1 MKITV
6 ECSHC
11 GNKVEI
17 TPKTRGNVAYFA
29 SDLRDEEF
37 HLNDVRIDKELF
49 SENVT
54 DPDDVDTR
62 LKEIRIDCN
71 RCGNYIVLD
80 CD

>member
-6 ECSHC
+6 ECKC

-17 TPKTRGNVAYFA
+17 MPRTVGKVAYFA
-29 SDLRDEEF
+29 SDLSDEDF
-37 HLNDVRIDKELF
+37 CLNDVCIDKQLF
-49 SENVT
+49 SETVT
-54 DPDDVDTR
+54 DPDDVDTK

-71 RCGNYIVLD
+71 KCGDYIVLD